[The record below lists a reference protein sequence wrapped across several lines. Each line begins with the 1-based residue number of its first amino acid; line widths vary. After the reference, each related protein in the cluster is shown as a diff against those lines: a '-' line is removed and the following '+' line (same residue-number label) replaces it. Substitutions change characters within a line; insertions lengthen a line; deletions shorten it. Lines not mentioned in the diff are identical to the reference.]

1 MTMNVVDL
9 QSLNI
14 PSKMDC
20 ERDIESYRDK
30 KFIYSKHG

>member
-1 MTMNVVDL
+1 MNVVDL

-14 PSKMDC
+14 TTKMDC